1 MNGDL
6 FDHLKLFSDLS
17 PAQRALVKPLFI
29 PQSEFC
35 GTFLFEQGDPAYFL
49 YLLVEG
55 EILIQFKPDDGPLL
69 TVTKIH
75 PEGVVGWSAALGNP
89 TYTSSALCSADC
101 WTLRVR
107 GEDLRSL
114 CERHPDTGEMVVER
128 LAEVIAERMRNTYP
142 QIMAL
147 LEQGLGNG
155 EKKQMESGKS

>member
-1 MNGDL
+1 MNGNL
-6 FDHLKLFSDLS
+6 FDQLKLFNNLS

-29 PQSEFC
+29 PQFEFN
-35 GTFLFEQGDPAYFL
+35 GALLFEQGAPTDYMYILA
-49 YLLVEG
+49 EG

-69 TVTKIH
+69 TVTKVH

-89 TYTSSALCSADC
+89 SYTSSAICSADC
-101 WTLRVR
+101 WILRVR
-107 GEDLRSL
+107 GEDLRRLS
-114 CERHPDTGEMVVER
+114 ERHPDTGGMVVER

-155 EKKQMESGKS
+155 DKKPTETGKS